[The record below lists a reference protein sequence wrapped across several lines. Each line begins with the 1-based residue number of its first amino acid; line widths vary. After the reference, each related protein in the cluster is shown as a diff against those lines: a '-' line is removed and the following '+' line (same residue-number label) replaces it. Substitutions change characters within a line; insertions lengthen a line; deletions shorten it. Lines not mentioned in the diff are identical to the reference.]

1 MAKGIDLFF
10 FFSSPETLSFL
21 IWKRLEFLANVNTLW
36 VFSYWLTLPS
46 HQTLLYAIILPNS
59 PSTPVSCNASQDTTK
74 GLFFVIGLRTDA
86 LNINEQII
94 YLK

>member
-1 MAKGIDLFF
+1 MAKGIDF

-74 GLFFVIGLRTDA
+74 RLFFVIGLRTDA